1 MSLSTSLV
9 RLSLA
14 ASVAVVLGACSPQP
28 EAPSTTD
35 PATEAAADPAAAPAP
50 EIDVTAY
57 DWRLTRATGADGQV
71 GSGPLAALG
80 TLERPLELHFAEG
93 RLSSNGACNGMGG
106 GYRIEDGTLRV
117 DTLVQTQRAC
127 RGDLMEADAAL
138 SALLEGG
145 PGFALAGLT
154 PPVLTLT
161 ADDGRALVF
170 EGAPTPEAFYGSEG
184 TRMFMEVAA
193 EREPCSH
200 PLIPD
205 MRCLMVREVRYD
217 DAGVQTRVSE
227 DWEPLYQEI
236 GGYTHEPGVRNV
248 LRLKRFDVA
257 DPPADAP
264 SVAYV
269 LDMVVESETVP
280 DND

>member
-1 MSLSTSLV
+1 MTLSAPLS
-9 RLSLA
+9 RLALA
-14 ASVAVVLGACSPQP
+14 ASIALVLGACNPQP
-28 EAPSTTD
+28 E
-35 PATEAAADPAAAPAP
+35 TEAPPTNAVSAP
-50 EIDVTAY
+50 EPEAVDVDVENY
-57 DWRLTRATGADGQV
+57 DWRLVRVLGADGQRDA
-71 GSGPLAALG
+71 GPLADPG
-80 TLERPLELHFAEG
+80 VIERPLELHFADG
-93 RLSSNGACNGMGG
+93 RLSSNGACNSMSG
-106 GYRIEDGTLRV
+106 GYRLEDGTLRV

-127 RGDLMEADAAL
+127 PGGLMEADAEL
-138 SALLEGG
+138 SALLESG

-170 EGAPTPEAFYGSEG
+170 EGVETPEAFYGSEG
-184 TRMFMEVAA
+184 TRMFLEVAA
-193 EREPCSH
+193 ERQPCSH

-217 DAGVQTRVSE
+217 DAGVQSRVSE
-227 DWEPLYQEI
+227 DWQPLYQEI

-248 LRLKRFDVA
+248 LRLKRFDIA

-269 LDMVVESETVP
+269 LDMVVESETVSG
-280 DND
+280 ND